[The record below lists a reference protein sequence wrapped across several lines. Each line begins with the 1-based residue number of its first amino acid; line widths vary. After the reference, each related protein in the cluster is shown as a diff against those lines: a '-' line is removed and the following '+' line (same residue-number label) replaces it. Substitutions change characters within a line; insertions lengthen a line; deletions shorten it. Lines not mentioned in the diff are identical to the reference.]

1 MIFLHPIAD
10 LESVENKKNMKTFKD
25 HLESGK
31 QIFLFL
37 YMDGCGPC
45 NMTKTSWKDIK
56 KHVNKDHLKNKNVC
70 VAEINKNLFGE
81 IENIGSDPMGYPTL
95 RYINNN
101 GKIIEEYESGRSPEA
116 FAQWIESKLH
126 KTVVHH
132 RQYPVPHNQHSKHP
146 HTRHTKHHSRGKHHA
161 SGMYGGMYGGKRKR
175 IRRRTKRTRK
185 TRRNKTRK
193 TRRTSK

>member
-1 MIFLHPIAD
+1 MIFLPPISD
-10 LESVENKKNMKTFKD
+10 LETEDNKKNMKTFKE
-25 HLESGK
+25 HHGSGK

-56 KHVNKDHLKNKNVC
+56 KHVKKDHLKNKNVC

-101 GKIIEEYESGRSPEA
+101 GKTIEEYESGRSPEA

-132 RQYPVPHNQHSKHP
+132 RQYPVPHKQHNKP
-146 HTRHTKHHSRGKHHA
+146 HTRNTKHHSHGKHHNG
-161 SGMYGGMYGGKRKR
+161 GMYGGMYGGKR
-175 IRRRTKRTRK
+175 IRGKKTKTRRTKKSRRTRK
-185 TRRNKTRK
+185 TKKSRK
-193 TRRTSK
+193 